1 MFCEVTDVKLIVIF
15 LKNTYEGVYLEE
27 FFQKTGAFSERV

>member
-27 FFQKTGAFSERV
+27 FFHKTGAFSERL